1 MKNNL
6 REIRKRFGVSQERFA
21 EMLEVTQGNISN
33 CERQEQEV
41 TPDMARRV
49 IAAGKEKGIEVT
61 FDDIYDVQGQ
71 QQAA

>member
-6 REIRKRFGVSQERFA
+6 REIRKRFCVSQERFA
-21 EMLEVTQGNISN
+21 EMLDVTQGNISN

-49 IAAGKEKGIEVT
+49 IAAGKDYGVDVT
-61 FDDIYDVQGQ
+61 FDDIYDTKGQ
-71 QQAA
+71 QKAA